1 MSANERARGE
11 WLKLPRA
18 YTSSSRKEDI
28 ERMQEDL
35 RLLKKRTGQ
44 DSDSES
50 EDEEERRK
58 RRRGPSALEQELSK
72 YKHARGRAAREKYN
86 PKDRRNNDDDL
97 LRDLGMFTKKV
108 MEADVEEEEVEE
120 NGEVAGDEGLE
131 VDDDVGW
138 LKHSLKFA
146 EEISDETRRAEDEYT
161 VSFGRSCRASM

>member
-1 MSANERARGE
+1 MWHVRANS
-11 WLKLPRA
+11 
-18 YTSSSRKEDI
+18 SSSRREDI

-35 RLLKKRTGQ
+35 RMLKKRTGQ

-86 PKDRRNNDDDL
+86 RKDRRDNDDDL
-97 LRDLGMFTKKV
+97 MRDLGMFTKKV
-108 MEADVEEEEVEE
+108 LEADEDEEPGDYGE
-120 NGEVAGDEGLE
+120 NGEAADEEELE

-146 EEISDETRRAEDEYT
+146 AEISDETRRAEDEYT
-161 VSFGRSCRASM
+161 VSRRVPRRVGERVHG